1 MKRNKLKNLFAIMA
15 ITLVTSVA
23 VLPAAKASAAWLQAD
38 NGNWSYSEG
47 DNSVYGWKSIDENWY
62 FFDTNG
68 FMKTGWLNDNGS
80 WYYLASSGAMK
91 TGWINDGA
99 SWYYLQSSGVM
110 KTGWLNDNGSWYYL
124 NSAGTMQTG
133 LTAIDGKTYYLSE
146 SGAMKTGNITINGV
160 NYTFA
165 ASGEEVTSTNA
176 SQNST
181 ATTTTADSTTASTT
195 DSSTTTSGGGS
206 SAGGSGGSGGA
217 SGGSNSGTSTSYYKS
232 LYGTWSLGDCVSSSM
247 TSTTKFTPSDVDKAT
262 QIYGNEVTI
271 SSTGV
276 SIPLYSISDIQ
287 TKEGTMTASEFK
299 SNYNNVSLSD
309 IGISGDSIKYIKVT
323 GSGKNATIFIS
334 NSNDVY
340 VLFSNLLYELEK

>member
-23 VLPAAKASAAWLQAD
+23 VLPSSKASAEWLQAD

-47 DNSVYGWKSIDENWY
+47 DNSAYGWKSIDDNWY

-80 WYYLASSGAMK
+80 WYYLASSGA
-91 TGWINDGA
+91 
-99 SWYYLQSSGVM
+99 M

-146 SGAMKTGNITINGV
+146 SGAMKTGNIAINGV

-165 ASGEEVTSTNA
+165 ASGEEITSATPG
-176 SQNST
+176 Q
-181 ATTTTADSTTASTT
+181 ATTSNTTTTASTT
-195 DSSTTTSGGGS
+195 ESATTSSSSSSSGGS
-206 SAGGSGGSGGA
+206 SSADSTGGSS
-217 SGGSNSGTSTSYYKS
+217 SNSASSSSASDYKS
-232 LYGTWSLGDCVSSSM
+232 LYGTWSLGDCVSSTM
-247 TSTTKFTPSDVDKAT
+247 TSNGKLTTSYVDALTTK
-262 QIYGNEVTI
+262 YGNKVTI
-271 SSTGV
+271 SSTGISTPV
-276 SIPLYSISDIQ
+276 IPISDIQ

-323 GSGKNATIFIS
+323 GSGEKATIFIS